1 MFETYVN
8 IKSHL
13 LRKLKTYSCDSFVA
27 LISPPPHGGILLI
40 SRLGELYFGLYQYQD
55 YYKNPAE
62 I

>member
-8 IKSHL
+8 IKCHL
-13 LRKLKTYSCDSFVA
+13 LRKLKTYSCGSFVA
-27 LISPPPHGGILLI
+27 LIFFFSPNGILLI